1 MDWLTD
7 DWLFNKL
14 IDWLTDW
21 LLTWL
26 NDWLI
31 TVNDLIDLS
40 HLGIFLLPVIK
51 RDLWK
56 KWTQNGV
63 SSQFAYW
70 LWNL

>member
-1 MDWLTD
+1 MIDCLKNW
-7 DWLFNKL
+7 L
-14 IDWLTDW
+14 IDWQTDCLLDW
-21 LLTWL
+21 L
-26 NDWLI
+26 NVWLI
-31 TVNDLIDLS
+31 TVIDLIDLS